1 MLVFVMSNA
10 FFFSFF
16 FFTGSIT
23 EIKLRKYKGS
33 KFPQA
38 CHFAFLLRPLYV
50 FFFFFFALK
59 IHVCVIRRL
68 NNPPV
73 ILSSK

>member
-1 MLVFVMSNA
+1 MILH
-10 FFFSFF
+10 SFF
-16 FFTGSIT
+16 FFFFFFLLGSIT
-23 EIKLRKYKGS
+23 EIKLRKYKGF

-50 FFFFFFALK
+50 FFFFTLK
-59 IHVCVIRRL
+59 IHVRVIRGL